1 MKKYFLFVL
10 FNIAV
15 AVVFAQQNPVA
26 KKINKSQVPA
36 AVVQSYLSQNSNG
49 TNDTIWEQDFIAVYK
64 VKYVDENRVYE
75 SQFSNDGKWIRTFTV
90 ISTDELP
97 LLVVNQIRTS
107 YQGYEIT
114 KSMIELSNNGKL
126 YAVDLQRGK
135 STVTEYF
142 LMNGKAFK

>member
-1 MKKYFLFVL
+1 MKKYFLFVMC
-10 FNIAV
+10 NIAV
-15 AVVFAQQNPVA
+15 VVVFAQQNPVS
-26 KKINKSQVPA
+26 KKINKSQVPGV
-36 AVVQSYLSQNSNG
+36 VVQSYLSQNSNG
-49 TNDTIWEQDFIAVYK
+49 VNDTIWEQDFITIYK

-75 SQFSNDGKWIRTFTV
+75 SQYSNDGKWIRTYTV

-107 YQGYEIT
+107 YQGYEII

-142 LMNGKAFK
+142 LMNGKAYK